1 MIIPS
6 TNRIIGEE
14 PAVERYSFVIREI
27 KNAPATIPTIS
38 GRTYCTTA
46 AWCNF
51 MAPAVSRIK
60 QAMQIAIFFGF
71 PKKARAAA
79 VIPSITPD
87 SASVFFRFRQI
98 HVVPLF
104 INGKIYEFSVA
115 KKGTPV

>member
-14 PAVERYSFVIREI
+14 PAVERYSLVIRDS

-60 QAMQIAIFFGF
+60 QAMQIAMFFGF

-79 VIPSITPD
+79 TIPSATPD
-87 SASVFFRFRQI
+87 NASVFFDSIKFMLS
-98 HVVPLF
+98 PFTSL
-104 INGKIYEFSVA
+104 
-115 KKGTPV
+115 